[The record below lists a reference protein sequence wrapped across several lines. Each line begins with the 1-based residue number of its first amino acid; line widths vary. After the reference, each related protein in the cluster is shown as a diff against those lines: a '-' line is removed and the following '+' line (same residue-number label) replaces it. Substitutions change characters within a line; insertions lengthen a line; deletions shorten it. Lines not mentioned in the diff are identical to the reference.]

1 MNSNR
6 ADFLRVLG
14 DLRGGLVA
22 TDAGQKL
29 EEIIKAIRTSG
40 TKGELTIKLT
50 LKPVGSQ
57 NKEIHVSAQ
66 VTHKKPN
73 NPDIEERTTFFA
85 DDRGQ
90 LHRDDP
96 AQNKLPLGPSGVA
109 NGGSPAENG
118 EDEDRR
124 YGTYG

>member
-96 AQNKLPLGPSGVA
+96 AQQKLPMGPRALGA
-109 NGGSPAENG
+109 SPAENG

-124 YGTYG
+124 YGTDG

>member
-1 MNSNR
+1 MSNR

-22 TDAGQKL
+22 TDAGQKM
-29 EEIIKAIRTSG
+29 EEVINAIRSAG
-40 TKGELTIKLT
+40 TGGEVTIKLKF
-50 LKPVGSQ
+50 KPVGSQ

-85 DDRGQ
+85 DDKGQ

-96 AQNKLPLGPSGVA
+96 AQSKLPLGPRALGA
-109 NGGSPAENG
+109 SPAENG
-118 EDEDRR
+118 EDEQAR
-124 YGTYG
+124 YATN

>member
-1 MNSNR
+1 MSNR

-96 AQNKLPLGPSGVA
+96 AQNKLPLGPRGVA

-124 YGTYG
+124 YGTDG